1 MKLNFEPVRNWFGY
15 SRRERRASFILLV
28 IIVITIAIRYF
39 IPEKLTDIE
48 DITVSFK
55 CIDDKFRLNDNVISD
70 VPVPIAFD
78 PNIADYATLIKAG
91 LDGKAANTLINY
103 RNRGGKFRKAGDI
116 GKVYGISEEQANKLI
131 PFVQIKPD
139 TDKRKSIADA
149 TGRLKRALI
158 DLNNCDSALL
168 CTLPG
173 IGPVLSVRIIKY
185 RKLLGGYASV
195 GQLTEVYGL
204 PPETYDIIKGMVY
217 ADTSVI
223 EKTRINSATYRELSR
238 LRYLDKYEITS
249 ILKYRE
255 LEGRIRNMN
264 DLTGN
269 KLVSAEKA
277 EKIRPY
283 VSFEDDF

>member
-1 MKLNFEPVRNWFGY
+1 MKLNFDPIRNWFGY

-28 IIVITIAIRYF
+28 IIVITIIIRYF

-48 DITVSFK
+48 DITASFE

-70 VPVPIAFD
+70 VAVPIAFD
-78 PNIADYATLIKAG
+78 PNIADYATLIKSG

-103 RNRGGKFRKAGDI
+103 RNKGGKFRKAGDI

-149 TGRLKRALI
+149 TGRLKRPLI

-173 IGPVLSVRIIKY
+173 IGPVLSVRIIRY

-195 GQLTEVYGL
+195 RQLTEVYGL

-264 DLTGN
+264 DLTEN
-269 KLVSAEKA
+269 KLVSADKA
-277 EKIRPY
+277 FKIKPY
-283 VSFEDDF
+283 INFE